1 MYMNMRSFVSV
12 AAPAVLA
19 NRIAAPAHQIRA
31 RALKA
36 RPFSAEKSSLD
47 YADLVIVCLWSTAG
61 LVLTGLLAS
70 LGFGEQIAQFLA
82 AAG

>member
-1 MYMNMRSFVSV
+1 MNMRSFVSV
-12 AAPAVLA
+12 AAPAPLA
-19 NRIAAPAHQIRA
+19 NRIAAPVHQIRA

-36 RPFSAEKSSLD
+36 RPFSAEKGSLNHS
-47 YADLVIVCLWSTAG
+47 DLVIVCLWSTAG

-70 LGFGEQIAQFLA
+70 LGFGEQIAAQFLA

>member
-1 MYMNMRSFVSV
+1 MRSFV
-12 AAPAVLA
+12 LA
-19 NRIAAPAHQIRA
+19 NHIAAPVHQIRA

-36 RPFSAEKSSLD
+36 RPFSAEKGSLD
-47 YADLVIVCLWSTAG
+47 RSDLVIVCLWSTAG

>member
-1 MYMNMRSFVSV
+1 MNMRSFV
-12 AAPAVLA
+12 LA
-19 NRIAAPAHQIRA
+19 NHIAAPVHQIRA

-36 RPFSAEKSSLD
+36 RPFSAEKGSLD
-47 YADLVIVCLWSTAG
+47 RGDLVIVCLWSTAG

-70 LGFGEQIAQFLA
+70 LGLGEQIAQFLA

>member
-1 MYMNMRSFVSV
+1 MNMRSFVSV
-12 AAPAVLA
+12 ARPAPLA
-19 NRIAAPAHQIRA
+19 NRITAPVHQIRA

-36 RPFSAEKSSLD
+36 RPFSAEKGSLD
-47 YADLVIVCLWSTAG
+47 RGDLVIVCLWSTAG

-70 LGFGEQIAQFLA
+70 LGFGEQIAQFLV